1 MKKLIV
7 IALLV
12 QTALSAYAQATP
24 GTPAPRPP
32 GAGSVTKIT
41 DTTRFEIVFPGGT
54 PRDLIAM
61 LDQAVGPEANVII
74 APTMEKARIP
84 AFTLRNVTLSDVFMA
99 LNSLTDSNNS
109 GMWTATGSA
118 APVWVLNPT
127 PPKADPFQQ
136 RLNTVANPPK
146 REVCDIFPV
155 SHFLTTYK
163 VEDITTAVQTAW
175 SMQEDASGATL
186 KFHVDTGLLIAVGPV
201 EKVAIVKSVL
211 SSLEQNIA
219 RKEAAHS
226 AATSAGKA
234 PTAANS
240 SAAAPSNK

>member
-24 GTPAPRPP
+24 GTPAPRLPL
-32 GAGSVTKIT
+32 AGP
-41 DTTRFEIVFPGGT
+41 DANRFEIVFPGGT

-61 LDQAVGPEANVII
+61 LDKQVGPEANVMI
-74 APTMEKARIP
+74 APSMEKARIP
-84 AFTLRNVTLSDVFMA
+84 AFTLRNVALSDVFMA
-99 LNSLTDSNNS
+99 LNSLADGSNS
-109 GMWTATGSA
+109 GMWTATGST

-136 RLNTVANPPK
+136 RLNAVANPPK

-175 SMQEDASGATL
+175 SMQEDSSGATL

-219 RKEAAHS
+219 RNQPVGFPS
-226 AATSAGKA
+226 APSAKA
-234 PTAANS
+234 PAAANS
-240 SAAAPSNK
+240 GASAPSTK